1 MPVESSVQVS
11 NPLKLPTPVL
21 VKLTV
26 PLGVLLVPTSVSLTV
41 AVQVMELLTGML
53 AGEHVTDV
61 LVDRLTAVTTKVPA
75 LLRWVPS
82 PL

>member
-21 VKLTV
+21 VKLTM

-41 AVQVMELLTGML
+41 AVQVVESFTGSP

-61 LVDRLTAVTTKVPA
+61 LVDRLTAVTTKLPA
-75 LLRWVPS
+75 LLRWLPS